1 MTAAEQLL
9 ARLDALRVQVRFAPE
24 TGKLR
29 VRPSA
34 LVPPGLRQEII
45 DQADELI
52 ALVVTRLS
60 PNWTD
65 PAPASPADMPLSDPR
80 PDLGRT
86 RAAEIKMRSEPT
98 NQLWRTD
105 KWPNRRSP
113 SPRTHNPMENTGT
126 RWSPRGQLSPDVA
139 AELRAFRRAREVSLR
154 RLGRA
159 AGVSVGFLSELE
171 RGLKRP
177 RSGTVWRI
185 DRVLD
190 FHDHLRQVLYAE
202 AADQSGNL
210 PRTERPSGLG
220 TLEID
225 AGPDRHGQLRGLLQH
240 R

>member
-139 AELRAFRRAREVSLR
+139 AELRAFRRARGVSLR

-171 RGLKRP
+171 RGLEASER
-177 RSGTVWRI
+177 
-185 DRVLD
+185 DRVAHRPGTGL
-190 FHDHLRQVLYAE
+190 
-202 AADQSGNL
+202 S
-210 PRTERPSGLG
+210 RPSA
-220 TLEID
+220 
-225 AGPDRHGQLRGLLQH
+225 AGAVRRGCGPVGKLAPNRTAFWAGHSRDRR
-240 R
+240 RARSPRAA